1 MYSLLVAIAL
11 SQAAVSGDYE
21 PAVWSTNKKVLDCS
35 PRTVTP
41 SGTLTLKLGKGH
53 GDELAVRRV
62 ADNAWFLLVVGM
74 PSEGEPQL
82 MKTDEF
88 AVAKQVLV
96 QGDFVSRST
105 PNRPEKIFS
114 RQGKYEIYV
123 SDVLESEVGG
133 YRCSFVVKA
142 HEP

>member
-1 MYSLLVAIAL
+1 MYSLLLAIAL
-11 SQAAVSGDYE
+11 SQASVAADYE
-21 PAVWSTNKKVLDCS
+21 PAVWTTNKHVLDCS
-35 PRTVTP
+35 PKTVAP
-41 SGTLTLKLGKGH
+41 NGTLTLKLGKGH

-62 ADNAWFLLVVGM
+62 ADNAWFFLVVGM
-74 PSEGEPQL
+74 PPEGEPQL
-82 MKTDEF
+82 METGEF
-88 AVAKQVLV
+88 ALAKQV
-96 QGDFVSRST
+96 QIHGDFKSSSA
-105 PNRPEKIFS
+105 PDKLEKIFL